1 MDFWSSLVVA
11 SLADMVD
18 NEGPSSINERIE

>member
-1 MDFWSSLVVA
+1 MDFWSTHVVE

-18 NEGPSSINERIE
+18 NEGLSSINERIE